1 MPTEGIRI
9 DRVPDSEAGR
19 RTARFTEQV
28 AKILNAPDVIRLVER
43 STDPADPA
51 EGQAVLW
58 QSDGTGTGDD
68 GDWMVKITAGGTT
81 KTTTLIDFS
90 GL

>member
-1 MPTEGIRI
+1 MPTEQVRI
-9 DRVPDSEAGR
+9 ARVPDSEAGR

-28 AKILNAPDVIRLVER
+28 ANMLNAPDAIRLVER

-51 EGQAVLW
+51 EGQAVIW
-58 QSDGTGTGDD
+58 MSDSTGSGDD
-68 GDWMVKITAGGTT
+68 GDIMLKITVGGVT
-81 KTTTLIDFS
+81 KTGTLVDYS